1 METLRVRKK
10 IEIYFEITKF
20 SKSLTFLFK
29 ILITKLLTTKEDV
42 KDSHFLTSL
51 RTRKSRKTSKRI
63 SRGKLKKNDGKD
75 GDEKVAAIKLT
86 HALA

>member
-1 METLRVRKK
+1 MRKK

-29 ILITKLLTTKEDV
+29 ILITKLLTTKDYV
-42 KDSHFLTSL
+42 SKDSHFLTSL